1 MNFNQIKYGRPSIY
15 VDGIGSIDPEAQAV
29 YNRIIADGGVSDL
42 TRLNY
47 FVVGLKTIYGTLANV
62 PVCYD
67 AHWIGYKLGSGTGA
81 TAGQAVAKLYTISVI
96 QTVSDS
102 DAQAFI
108 YRVYNAGGELTDT
121 EASAVNQLTIDMK
134 AAGVW
139 TSMKAVYPMVG
150 ASAAACAQ
158 NLISASFTG
167 TFNGGWTYANTGVT
181 PNGTNAFM
189 DTGLNTFVSLSLT
202 DSNLSIYV
210 RNNTNA
216 ASYDLANANNVGMT
230 GDPTYLISRYTS
242 SLVYLG
248 IGDNTYLTNLANL
261 DSKGFWSG
269 GTNGSRT
276 QDLYKNG
283 SLIKTAIG
291 SGSFSNNN
299 LYLGAANGG
308 GTAVF
313 FSDKQYALCSIGNG
327 LNPTNELNFY
337 TAVQAFQTTLNRQ
350 V

>member
-1 MNFNQIKYGRPSIY
+1 ML
-15 VDGIGSIDPEAQAV
+15 GISTSNLRVGGFRGGKKNDPDAEAFFARV
-29 YNRIIADGGVSDL
+29 TAAG
-42 TRLNY
+42 
-47 FVVGLKTIYGTLANV
+47 GTLSATEMTAVNKLVLDMKSANV
-62 PVCYD
+62 
-67 AHWIGYKLGSGTGA
+67 W
-81 TAGQAVAKLYTISVI
+81 TA
-96 QTVSDS
+96 
-102 DAQAFI
+102 
-108 YRVYNAGGELTDT
+108 
-121 EASAVNQLTIDMK
+121 
-134 AAGVW
+134 
-139 TSMKAVYPMVG
+139 MKAVYPMVG

-181 PNGTNAFM
+181 GNGINAFM

-202 DSNLSIYV
+202 DTNLSIYV
-210 RNNTNA
+210 RNNTSG

-230 GDPTYLISRYTS
+230 NNPTYLISRYTS
-242 SLVYLG
+242 NLVYLG
-248 IGDNTYLTNLANL
+248 IGDNTYGTNLANL

-276 QDLYKNG
+276 QNLYKNG

-291 SGSFSNNN
+291 TAIFSNNN
-299 LYLGAANGG
+299 LYLGAANGA

-337 TAVQAFQTTLNRQ
+337 TAVQAFQTTLSRQ